1 MTPAA
6 SPDAAGMAFFDVM
19 DNQAHYDKITNAWT
33 LILGENLHYGYFA
46 SGRETLRQ
54 ATDALVDTMAA
65 LAPID
70 SNTSLLDVGCGIGAP
85 AFRLTE
91 QTGCTISAISVSAR
105 GITLARE
112 ASRRKGLSNKVAFHQ
127 RDALDN
133 RFPEESFDVV
143 WVMES
148 SHLMRDKQLLCAEN
162 RRVLRPGGTMLLC
175 DLILKRQ
182 LTLADIY
189 RLRKELLV
197 LERSFGKAKME
208 TLDFYQETMR
218 AQGFVEVDSRD
229 ISNEALPTLDR
240 WQENLERNR
249 MPLAAHLAEKDI
261 DDFARSCE
269 ILKNLFAQEV
279 LGYGIV
285 TGGKGD

>member
-1 MTPAA
+1 MN
-6 SPDAAGMAFFDVM
+6 
-19 DNQAHYDKITNAWT
+19 NQAHYDRITDAWT
-33 LILGENLHYGYFA
+33 LILGEHLHYGYFE
-46 SGRETLRQ
+46 SGDDTLRR

-70 SNTSLLDVGCGIGAP
+70 SNTSLLDVGCGIGTP
-85 AFRLTE
+85 AFRLAE
-91 QTGCTISAISVSAR
+91 RNGCTISAISVSAR
-105 GITLARE
+105 GIALATE
-112 ASRRKGLSNKVAFHQ
+112 ASRRRGLSNKVAFHQ

-133 RFPEESFDVV
+133 RFPEASFDVV

-162 RRVLRPGGTMLLC
+162 HRVLRPGGTMLLC

-182 LTLADIY
+182 LTLVDIY
-189 RLRKELLV
+189 RLREELSV

-208 TLDFYQETMR
+208 TLDFYRKTMR
-218 AQGFVEVDSRD
+218 AQGFVAIDSRD
-229 ISNEALPTLDR
+229 ISGEALPTLDK

-249 MPLAAHLAEKDI
+249 VPLTAHLDEKDLG
-261 DDFARSCE
+261 DFARSCE
-269 ILKNLFAQEV
+269 ILKDLFAQEV

-285 TGGKGD
+285 TGSKGD

>member
-1 MTPAA
+1 
-6 SPDAAGMAFFDVM
+6 M
-19 DNQAHYDKITNAWT
+19 DNQAHYDRITDAWT
-33 LILGENLHYGYFA
+33 LILGENLHYGYFE
-46 SGRETLRQ
+46 SGNETLRR

-85 AFRLTE
+85 AFRLADRK
-91 QTGCTISAISVSAR
+91 GCSISAISISSR
-105 GITLARE
+105 GIAMGTE
-112 ASRRKGLSNKVAFHQ
+112 ASRRNGLSSNVTFHQ

-133 RFPEESFDVV
+133 RFPDGSFDVA

-148 SHLMRDKQLLCAEN
+148 SHLMRDKQRLCAEN
-162 RRVLRPGGTMLLC
+162 HRVLRPGGTMLLC

-189 RLRKELLV
+189 GLRKELSV
-197 LERSFGKAKME
+197 LESSFGKAKME
-208 TLDFYQETMR
+208 TLDFYRKTMR
-218 AQGFVEVDSRD
+218 AQGFVNIESRD

-240 WQENLERNR
+240 WQKNLERNR
-249 MPLAAHLAEKDI
+249 LPLAAHLDERDL

-269 ILKNLFAQEV
+269 ILKDLFSQEV

-285 TGGKGD
+285 TGKKGD